1 VGKLCIKENKKKR
14 QFFVEKC
21 WEIASTGFWKSFGQC
36 QMGTGDS
43 LGKAERVLETL
54 QAMLQS
60 IGDIL

>member
-1 VGKLCIKENKKKR
+1 MWENCASRKIKRKP
-14 QFFVEKC
+14 FFVEKC
-21 WEIASTGFWKSFGQC
+21 WEIASTGFWKSFGQR

-60 IGDIL
+60 IEDIL